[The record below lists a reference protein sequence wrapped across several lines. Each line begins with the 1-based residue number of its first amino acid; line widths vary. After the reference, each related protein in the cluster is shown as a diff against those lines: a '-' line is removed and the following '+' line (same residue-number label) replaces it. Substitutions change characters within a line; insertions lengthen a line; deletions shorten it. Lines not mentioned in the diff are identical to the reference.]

1 MIAVTRF
8 QSSDVE
14 AVFAA
19 YPADLRASVMALR
32 GLIFEVAGATDGVG
46 RIEETLKWGQPSYLT
61 PETKSGTTIRI
72 DKDNTHGG
80 DYALYVNC
88 KSSLVADWRERYPAL
103 NFGGDR
109 SVHFS
114 AGDALPEE
122 EMRHCIAMALSYHKR
137 KRMKA
142 RKALSDEGYRPQLIK

>member
-1 MIAVTRF
+1 MAPVVDF

-19 YPADLRASVMALR
+19 YSAELRASLMALR
-32 GLIFEVAGATDGVG
+32 ALIFEVAGAMDGVG

-72 DKDNTHGG
+72 DKDSTRDG

-109 SVHFS
+109 SVHFR

-137 KRMKA
+137 KKMKV
-142 RKALSDEGYRPQLIK
+142 R